1 MKKVLAL
8 VLSGI
13 MACSL
18 AGCGSAA
25 ETGEAASS
33 AANAAVSEAAG
44 VSASDVKAAADTASS
59 VAGEAMSAAGEVSS
73 DAQSAITA
81 ALSSS
86 ALSDGT
92 LTVGTNAA
100 VPPFEYIGDDGNPD
114 GFDIALINAIGEK
127 LGVKVEVQ
135 DMEFD
140 SLVTS
145 IGNKIDVAIAG
156 MTVTDERKQQ
166 VSFSD
171 PYYEAVQYVI
181 VPADSTIATADDLK
195 GLKLGCQLGT
205 TGNFIIDEIDGAT
218 EQTYDKAIDA
228 VNDLINGKLDAV
240 IIDKNPA
247 EVFVS
252 KYSDKL
258 KAIDGKDFD
267 FDTEDYAIAMPKDDT
282 VLQLGV
288 NAALELLKTD
298 GTYDKLVE
306 QYIANY
312 SAD

>member
-1 MKKVLAL
+1 MKKILAL
-8 VLSGI
+8 VLTGI
-13 MACSL
+13 MAASIV
-18 AGCGSAA
+18 GCGAA
-25 ETGEAASS
+25 TETADAALSTAGAAASQAADVASS
-33 AANAAVSEAAG
+33 ALEDAG
-44 VSASDVKAAADTASS
+44 VDTSAV
-59 VAGEAMSAAGEVSS
+59 GEKVGEVSS
-73 DAQSAITA
+73 EAQSAITA
-81 ALSSS
+81 ALSST

-100 VPPFEYIGDDGNPD
+100 FPPFEYIGDDGNPD

-127 LGVKVEVQ
+127 LGVKVEAQ

-258 KAIDGKDFD
+258 KAIDGKEFE

-288 NAALELLKTD
+288 NAALELLRTD